1 MNLKQLYIFGMENS
15 QEPVIKNPVLRAAL
29 EKPRTMAQAPIA
41 EDLEPGSLRDEML
54 KRLIHLK
61 KHTKSIYKE

>member
-29 EKPRTMAQAPIA
+29 EGPSITAQEPRSGYDNGGDT
-41 EDLEPGSLRDEML
+41 GSDFLVGPS
-54 KRLIHLK
+54 
-61 KHTKSIYKE
+61 KHMYEKIM

>member
-29 EKPRTMAQAPIA
+29 EGPRTVAQ
-41 EDLEPGSLRDEML
+41 EPRNMYSQGQLVNISQDMRE
-54 KRLIHLK
+54 ITSTHP
-61 KHTKSIYKE
+61 T